1 MHGEVSLIAVEFLK
15 ALVLGAYVMSTRQLI
30 QFNEEGTKEF
40 LFVSLSI
47 GILGW
52 NFVPQ
57 LEFKWSREGLFCFSL
72 VAKVNLKEHSFVQ
85 LETGEVEGLFEARLV
100 I

>member
-15 ALVLGAYVMSTRQLI
+15 ALVLGAYVVSARQLI

-40 LFVSLSI
+40 LFVSLSV

-52 NFVPQ
+52 NFMPQ
-57 LEFKWSREGLFCFSL
+57 LEFKGPGEGLFCLSL
-72 VAKVNLKEHSFVQ
+72 VAKVDLKEHGFVQ
-85 LETGEVEGLFEARLV
+85 LEAGEVESLFEARLV